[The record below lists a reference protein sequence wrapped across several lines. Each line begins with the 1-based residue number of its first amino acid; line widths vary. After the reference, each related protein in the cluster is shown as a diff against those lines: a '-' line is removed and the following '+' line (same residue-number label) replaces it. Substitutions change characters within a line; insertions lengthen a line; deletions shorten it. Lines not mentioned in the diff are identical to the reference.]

1 MLEIEVKARIDD
13 PGRVERRITEL
24 GGRFRKEVVE
34 EDLYFNHPSR
44 DFAVTDEALRLRKTE
59 GKCFLTYK
67 GPKLDGLT
75 KTREEYSIEVSGW
88 DSSMAILKALGFVE
102 VMPIKKKRRYFSL
115 DDYEIMLDEV
125 EGLGSFIEVE
135 KRGEDYSPQ
144 ELIDFL
150 EGLGVKGSETRSYLE
165 MALEKRAGSV

>member
-1 MLEIEVKARIDD
+1 
-13 PGRVERRITEL
+13 
-24 GGRFRKEVVE
+24 
-34 EDLYFNHPSR
+34 
-44 DFAVTDEALRLRKTE
+44 
-59 GKCFLTYK
+59 
-67 GPKLDGLT
+67 
-75 KTREEYSIEVSGW
+75 
-88 DSSMAILKALGFVE
+88 
-102 VMPIKKKRRYFSL
+102 L

-135 KRGEDYSPQ
+135 KRGEDYGPQ